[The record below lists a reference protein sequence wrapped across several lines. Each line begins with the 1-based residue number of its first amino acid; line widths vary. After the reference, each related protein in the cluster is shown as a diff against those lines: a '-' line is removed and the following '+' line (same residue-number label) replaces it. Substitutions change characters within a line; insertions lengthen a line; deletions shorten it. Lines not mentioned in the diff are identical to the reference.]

1 MELYRSRLFSEA
13 GREGRRRQRVFSG
26 LQRPLALARGI
37 GLRALHL
44 LLRIREGVSGA
55 NQFDSFNQYL
65 NLCNQHLIPVREE
78 LTVQKGKQMGKQS
91 PYNQLSGVKESGTGC
106 RWGYTGKG

>member
-1 MELYRSRLFSEA
+1 M
-13 GREGRRRQRVFSG
+13 FSG

-91 PYNQLSGVKESGTGC
+91 PYNQLSGVKEVLLGIHRKGLRKTGE
-106 RWGYTGKG
+106 GNQKSLPGEGDV